1 MLEHW
6 YYILAIPLYK
16 LISNLINLH
25 NTKKIHH
32 LYIIWIETETGYA
45 ELTQEK
51 QNFSELIKKSK
62 YNRAIYPNSPTN
74 GLWST
79 CII

>member
-25 NTKKIHH
+25 NTKKD
-32 LYIIWIETETGYA
+32 TS
-45 ELTQEK
+45 
-51 QNFSELIKKSK
+51 FV
-62 YNRAIYPNSPTN
+62 YNMD
-74 GLWST
+74 
-79 CII
+79 